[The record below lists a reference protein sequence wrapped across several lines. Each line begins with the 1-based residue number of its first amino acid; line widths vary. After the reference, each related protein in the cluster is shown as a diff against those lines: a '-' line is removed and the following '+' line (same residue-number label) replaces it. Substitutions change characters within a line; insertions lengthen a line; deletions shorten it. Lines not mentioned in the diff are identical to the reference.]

1 MSEREEVLSF
11 VTTSPL
17 TFDDFKKKS
26 LYVLLNCI
34 KNNYKANW
42 TMFPYT
48 EKYYHCA
55 RQCFRY
61 SRYSKCGGNPVDHFK
76 LIDRAFNLPRG
87 MKVKDIFS
95 QEMSDTLEEVLQY
108 FN

>member
-1 MSEREEVLSF
+1 MSEQEEVFSF
-11 VTTSPL
+11 ESTFPL
-17 TFDDFKKKS
+17 TFDDFKIKS
-26 LYVLLNCI
+26 LYVLMDSI

-55 RQCFRY
+55 RKCFIK
-61 SRYSKCGGNPVDHFK
+61 RYSKCGGNPVDGYK
-76 LIDRAFNLPRG
+76 LIDKVINLPRG

>member
-1 MSEREEVLSF
+1 MSEQEEVFSF
-11 VTTSPL
+11 ETTSSL

-26 LYVLLNCI
+26 LYVLLNSN
-34 KNNYKANW
+34 KNSYKANW
-42 TMFPYT
+42 PMLPYT

-55 RQCFRY
+55 RQCFIK
-61 SRYSKCGGNPVDHFK
+61 RYSKCGGNPVDGFK
-76 LIDRAFNLPRG
+76 FIDRVINLPRG

>member
-1 MSEREEVLSF
+1 
-11 VTTSPL
+11 
-17 TFDDFKKKS
+17 
-26 LYVLLNCI
+26 
-34 KNNYKANW
+34 
-42 TMFPYT
+42 MFPYT

-55 RQCFRY
+55 RQCFIK
-61 SRYSKCGGNPVDHFK
+61 RYSKCGGNPVDGCK
-76 LIDRAFNLPRG
+76 LIDRVINLPRE

>member
-1 MSEREEVLSF
+1 MSEQEEVFSF
-11 VTTSPL
+11 KATSPL

-26 LYVLLNCI
+26 LQVLLNSI

-55 RQCFRY
+55 RQCFIK
-61 SRYSKCGGNPVDHFK
+61 RYSKCGGNPVDGFK
-76 LIDRAFNLPRG
+76 LIDRVINLPRG
-87 MKVKDIFS
+87 MKVKNIFS
-95 QEMSDTLEEVLQY
+95 QKMSDTIEEVLQY